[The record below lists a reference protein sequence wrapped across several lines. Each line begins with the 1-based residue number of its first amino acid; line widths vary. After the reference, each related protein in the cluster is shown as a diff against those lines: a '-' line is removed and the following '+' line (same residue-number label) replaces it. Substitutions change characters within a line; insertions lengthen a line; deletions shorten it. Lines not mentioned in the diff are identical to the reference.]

1 MMTVKWTITAA
12 LVAVGLLCAPLQAQD
27 RLRTLHE
34 ESGYTEYTPY
44 DSMMDYLGEVRAQ
57 SAEMTLSSYGESYQ
71 GRTLPVAIFSRPRIT
86 EPWEA
91 WTLGRP
97 VVLFNASVHGDEP
110 TLRESLLVLIR
121 ELATPGSVA
130 NALLDHL
137 VILVAPQINPDGFEA
152 PGGSTRGNSW
162 GIDMNRDWVKLE
174 QPALAA
180 YATRVVGRWRPDV
193 VVDGHNGG
201 SLPYSL
207 TYQCPSHA
215 ESDPRITLLCDEGIF
230 PAVDA
235 RLAAEGM
242 KSFFYARGNH
252 TRWDGGG
259 YDARI
264 GRNYSGFV
272 NSVGILFES
281 PQGVPPEQGTRAG
294 VLGFMAVAEWVRDH
308 GDALRE
314 TVRRARIETIEMGT
328 KAEGEVVTAMEYG
341 PEEASVTYEI
351 FEASEDQ
358 RSLVEIT
365 SDSLMKRPVVTAS
378 RPRPFAYLLPR
389 AAVGAVALLRRHG
402 ISVERLDRPV
412 RLKVD
417 AYVLASVA
425 REQAYNHSGAV
436 RVEVAESVTRETSF
450 PEGTFVVQT
459 GQMLGRLVAHML
471 EPETNDNVIY
481 WNTMDAWLPE
491 AQLADPNAEG
501 EPILPIYKLMSRRPL
516 PATLIR

>member
-1 MMTVKWTITAA
+1 MTLTRSI
-12 LVAVGLLCAPLQAQD
+12 VAVVIAVWGAVLPIGAQEA
-27 RLRTLHE
+27 LRTHHE

-44 DSMMDYLGEVRAQ
+44 TSMMAYLGEIRAQ
-57 SAEMTLSSYGESYQ
+57 SDEMTLTSYGESVQ
-71 GRTLPVAIFSRPRIT
+71 GRTLPLAIFSRPRIT

-97 VVLFNASVHGDEP
+97 VLSFNASVHGNER

-121 ELATPGSVA
+121 ELATPGSEA
-130 NALLDHL
+130 NALLDHV

-152 PGGSTRGNSW
+152 PGGSQRGNAW

-174 QPALAA
+174 QPALTS
-180 YATRVVGRWRPDV
+180 YATNVIGRWRPDLF
-193 VVDGHNGG
+193 VDGHNGG

-215 ESDPRITLLCDEGIF
+215 EAAESITQLCDRGIF

-235 RLAAEGM
+235 RLRAAGM
-242 KSFFYARGNH
+242 KSFFYARGTR

-264 GRNYSGFV
+264 GRNYGGFV
-272 NSVGILFES
+272 NTVSILFES
-281 PQGVPPEQGTRAG
+281 PSGVPREQGARAG
-294 VLGFMAVAEWVRDH
+294 VLGFMAVAEWARDH
-308 GDALRE
+308 ADALKG
-314 TVRRARIETIEMGT
+314 TVRSARVETIEMGRN
-328 KAEGEVVTAMEYG
+328 AEGEVVTAMAYA
-341 PEEASVTYEI
+341 PEEFPVTYEI
-351 FEASEDQ
+351 YQ
-358 RSLVEIT
+358 GPRSDRELVEIT

-389 AAVGAVALLRRHG
+389 DALEAVALLRRHG
-402 ISVERLDRPV
+402 VSVERLVRPV
-412 RLKVD
+412 TMAVD
-417 AYVLASVA
+417 AYVLAGVT
-425 REQAYNHSGAV
+425 REQAYNHSGAA
-436 RVEVAESVTRETSF
+436 RVEIAETVTKEMLF

-459 GQMLGRLVAHML
+459 AQMLGRLVGHML

-491 AQLADPNAEG
+491 AQLADPNARG
-501 EPILPIYKLMSRRPL
+501 EPLIPIYKLMSRRPL